1 MRLSFIRKIP
11 PQRGAFC
18 FNKRLLIAMKLTIV
32 LLTAVCLQAAAK
44 TNAQNISLS
53 EKSISLEKALQKI
66 KAQSGYEFFYDRKI
80 LSLAKEPIS
89 VKLANGTLN
98 QALDLCFKDQPKL
111 TYSIVGKVI
120 VVRKKVNPSVIE
132 ALTTTADLDFAGVV
146 VHITDSAG
154 LPLRGATVRVEG
166 TSLVGQSDDKGNV
179 SFTNVPDNAKLVITY
194 VGYQTINIR
203 TGGKSDIA
211 VTLQPAVSVQ
221 TEVVVVGYG
230 TQKRLTVTGSV
241 AQVKGEDL
249 VKSPAANL
257 SNTLAGRIPGLSAF
271 NTSGQPGADGANILI
286 RGVNSFGNTGAL
298 VVIDGVPDRAGGLER
313 LASGDIESVSV
324 LKDASAAIYGQRSA
338 NGVILITTKRGKAG
352 KTSVTYSFSQGIS
365 QLTEVPK
372 MMNSTQY
379 GTVVNELAVYPLNV
393 NPSTWSTIFHGL
405 QTNGTYSYT
414 DLSGNPATIVSP
426 AGFAPTDMQ
435 KYKDGS
441 DPWGHPNTDWYGA
454 VLAKWAPQQR
464 HNLQMTGGTDN
475 IKYLVS
481 MGYLNQ
487 DGNYKNSATRYKQYD
502 LRANVDFKLNKY
514 INFVVGA
521 LGREENRLN
530 PTQSPGTIFRFIT
543 RGTPNLQAYWPN
555 GLPGPDLESG
565 NQPVLLSTNA
575 TGYDKDVRDYYQS
588 NGKIEIRIPWVEG
601 LKLTGTASVDK
612 YQRNEKIWQQ
622 PWYEYT
628 WDGTTY
634 QADGK
639 TPQLTKV
646 QKSSTPNAQPSLSQ
660 NYENQTGVTLTGMLN
675 YDHKFGNHTIA
686 FMAGYRMK
694 I

>member
-1 MRLSFIRKIP
+1 
-11 PQRGAFC
+11 
-18 FNKRLLIAMKLTIV
+18 
-32 LLTAVCLQAAAK
+32 
-44 TNAQNISLS
+44 
-53 EKSISLEKALQKI
+53 
-66 KAQSGYEFFYDRKI
+66 
-80 LSLAKEPIS
+80 
-89 VKLANGTLN
+89 
-98 QALDLCFKDQPKL
+98 
-111 TYSIVGKVI
+111 
-120 VVRKKVNPSVIE
+120 
-132 ALTTTADLDFAGVV
+132 
-146 VHITDSAG
+146 
-154 LPLRGATVRVEG
+154 
-166 TSLVGQSDDKGNV
+166 
-179 SFTNVPDNAKLVITY
+179 
-194 VGYQTINIR
+194 
-203 TGGKSDIA
+203 
-211 VTLQPAVSVQ
+211 
-221 TEVVVVGYG
+221 
-230 TQKRLTVTGSV
+230 
-241 AQVKGEDL
+241 
-249 VKSPAANL
+249 
-257 SNTLAGRIPGLSAF
+257 
-271 NTSGQPGADGANILI
+271 
-286 RGVNSFGNTGAL
+286 
-298 VVIDGVPDRAGGLER
+298 
-313 LASGDIESVSV
+313 
-324 LKDASAAIYGQRSA
+324 
-338 NGVILITTKRGKAG
+338 
-352 KTSVTYSFSQGIS
+352 
-365 QLTEVPK
+365 
-372 MMNSTQY
+372 
-379 GTVVNELAVYPLNV
+379 
-393 NPSTWSTIFHGL
+393 
-405 QTNGTYSYT
+405 
-414 DLSGNPATIVSP
+414 LSGNPATIVSP